1 MDKIQSYIH
10 ENIFSISSK
19 TSAGEAAN
27 TMLDN
32 SITSL
37 LVMEEDKYV
46 GIVTHRDIS
55 EKVVAQGLD
64 PSETKLA
71 SIMTSPLIT
80 LDASLPMNEALLS
93 MKKNEI
99 RHIVATVNGEVAGI
113 ISTHDLVRYQSLS
126 IADPVFEFW
135 SNSEVLLDEN
145 TFKFALDKL
154 LSAMR
159 NSLGDPSKTGRA
171 IKDEE
176 PLPIIAQY
184 AIDEGLNDFADILK
198 LSIS

>member
-1 MDKIQSYIH
+1 MDKIQSYIN
-10 ENIFSISSK
+10 ENIFSIGSK
-19 TSAGEAAN
+19 TSAREAAN

-37 LVMEEDKYV
+37 LVKEENKYV

-93 MKKNEI
+93 MKKNQI

-113 ISTHDLVRYQSLS
+113 ISTHDLVRFQSLR
-126 IADPVFEFW
+126 IADSVFEFW
-135 SNSEVLLDEN
+135 SNSEVLLNES

-184 AIDEGLNDFADILK
+184 AIDEGLSDFADILK

>member
-19 TSAGEAAN
+19 TSAREAAN